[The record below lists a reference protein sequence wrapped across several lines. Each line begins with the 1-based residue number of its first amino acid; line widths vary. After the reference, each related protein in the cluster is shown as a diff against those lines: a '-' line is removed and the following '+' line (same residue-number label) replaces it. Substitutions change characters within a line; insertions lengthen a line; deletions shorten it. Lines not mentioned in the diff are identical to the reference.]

1 MKICS
6 LVACATDILLA
17 LGLRKNLVGISYDCK
32 VSGKPVVV
40 DSIFD
45 SSKMTS
51 AEIDKTVKETYKN
64 GGTIFSL
71 DIDKINKLKPDI
83 VFTQELCYVCAL
95 TPSQLKGYNFFRDA
109 RIETINPV
117 DLRSLLKSILK
128 VSKTTGIPN
137 RGRQLVAKLQKKLDA
152 IQLVTHNSRL
162 ETAVCVE
169 WLDPLFSA
177 GHWIPE
183 MVQTAGGK
191 NLIGKRGAKSAEF
204 HKSELLNKQPEYI
217 IITPCGFSLEQAVQ
231 EYRKLVKS
239 QPWWEK
245 LKAFKNKTI
254 FAVDSEYFVKPG
266 PKVIDGVNIL
276 ARIFH
281 PEKFDSKFDRLFVQL

>member
-95 TPSQLKGYNFFRDA
+95 TPSQLKNYNFFRDA
-109 RIETINPV
+109 KIETIDPKNLT
-117 DLRSLLKSILK
+117 DLFKVILQVAEKTGTGTRGIKLVKKLKNELDSVKLVTK
-128 VSKTTGIPN
+128 NSKT
-137 RGRQLVAKLQKKLDA
+137 
-152 IQLVTHNSRL
+152 VT
-162 ETAVCVE
+162 TACIE